1 MYSPLFKKLL
11 IVKLDSFYKL
21 YIYIYMLFLFNVL
34 FLYLTLKYKSVP
46 VVTKVNT
53 NHENKAQDS

>member
-1 MYSPLFKKLL
+1 MYSPLLKKLL
-11 IVKLDSFYKL
+11 MVKLDSFYKL
-21 YIYIYMLFLFNVL
+21 YMLFLFNVL

-53 NHENKAQDS
+53 NHENKARDS